1 MLEALQSSAL
11 AAAIG
16 QSQVWLAS
24 LSALHLVGFTLVL
37 GSAVV
42 TNLRFLGALFPERPS
57 TDVTAASTRMLLV
70 GLALSAA
77 SGALMFVPRA
87 AGAAANPMFRLKLGL
102 VLAAVVL
109 QAVVQPRAASTLPG
123 TTGLMRALGLS
134 GAVLWLGAALAA
146 CAFILLE

>member
-1 MLEALQSSAL
+1 MELARLLTQLDDSLLGDLFSASAL
-11 AAAIG
+11 TRARAYVGRVRNLEVSGNQLQALVQGSDAALG
-16 QSQVWLAS
+16 
-24 LSALHLVGFTLVL
+24 ALLVL

-87 AGAAANPMFRLKLGL
+87 AGAAATPCW
-102 VLAAVVL
+102 
-109 QAVVQPRAASTLPG
+109 PG
-123 TTGLMRALGLS
+123 S
-134 GAVLWLGAALAA
+134 
-146 CAFILLE
+146 